1 MAIEV
6 PKGAG
11 DTDISDDKGAFT
23 AVAPRTP
30 PEDLPSDAEY
40 VEYKGQATHRR
51 ISEADWRQ
59 AGVLEQGDVEWS
71 REFNMRV
78 PVDHFTPTALRMLRA
93 DGGFSV
99 PAETQE

>member
-11 DTDISDDKGAFT
+11 DTEISSDPSAFK
-23 AVAPRTP
+23 AVAPLAP
-30 PEDLPSDAEY
+30 PEDLPAEAEY

-51 ISEADWRQ
+51 ISEADWRT
-59 AGVLEQGDVEWS
+59 AGALEQGDVEWS
-71 REFNMRV
+71 RDTNMRV
-78 PVDHFTPTALRMLRA
+78 PIDHFTPTALRLLRA

-99 PAETQE
+99 PAEKTE

>member
-6 PKGAG
+6 PKGPG
-11 DTDISDDKGAFT
+11 DTDLSTDKSAFT
-23 AVAPRTP
+23 AVAPLTP
-30 PEDLPSDAEY
+30 PEALEADAGY

-51 ISEADWRQ
+51 ISQADWEQ

-71 REFNMRV
+71 RDTLMRV
-78 PVDHFTPTALRMLRA
+78 PIDHFTPTALKFLRA

-99 PAETQE
+99 PAEKTE